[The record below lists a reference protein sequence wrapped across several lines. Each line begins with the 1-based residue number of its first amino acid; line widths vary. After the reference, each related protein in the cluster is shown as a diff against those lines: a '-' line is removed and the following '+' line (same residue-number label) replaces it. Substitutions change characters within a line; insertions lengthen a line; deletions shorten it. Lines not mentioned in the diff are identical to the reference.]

1 MQSICHSRC
10 GGGFILLY
18 KINRHIYCINIH
30 EYDEWMDIMKPTR
43 LIISSLIFLLFLSAC
58 GIAPSQK
65 PVTDDAMQ
73 TEIVMLLTSM
83 VTPTPLP
90 PVINTPVPLEPTP
103 TLNPAMIPGVL
114 VTATP
119 TPEIETETEEP
130 LPDLDITPS
139 EAELELITFTPSD
152 SEGEEITETPVPEE
166 TQDRGEP
173 DYADTFENGDAWYLG
188 KDQWVD
194 LKVSSGNLVMIGLTP
209 TSGWRLTKQTLRNGY
224 IELTGKMAEC
234 AGTDSFGL
242 MYRVPNMVTATSGY
256 LFGITCD
263 GKVSLRKW
271 DGEKMYSLIAWKSS
285 DAIKTGSNQT
295 NKLGIELAGSQMSI
309 YVNDTLIGTAR
320 DGDYTQG
327 GVGVYISAKET
338 DNLTAL
344 MDDLSIWIE

>member
-1 MQSICHSRC
+1 MTHTRLLFTSL
-10 GGGFILLY
+10 ILLLVL
-18 KINRHIYCINIH
+18 
-30 EYDEWMDIMKPTR
+30 T
-43 LIISSLIFLLFLSAC
+43 AC
-58 GIAPSQK
+58 GIAPSAK

-90 PVINTPVPLEPTP
+90 PVMDTPVPLEPTP

-119 TPEIETETEEP
+119 TPEVIVEETEEIP
-130 LPDLDITPS
+130 LLDITPS
-139 EAELELITFTPSD
+139 EAEMELITFTPTD
-152 SEGEEITETPVPEE
+152 SGEDGEITETPLPEE
-166 TQDRGEP
+166 PEDRGEA
-173 DYADTFENGDAWYLG
+173 DYVDTFENGDAWYLG

-209 TSGWRLTKQTLRNGY
+209 TSGWRLTKQTVRNGY
-224 IELTGKMAEC
+224 VELTGKMAEC

-285 DAIKTGSNQT
+285 DAINTGSNQSNT
-295 NKLGIELAGSQMSI
+295 LGIELAGSEMSI

-327 GVGVYISAKET
+327 GVGVFISAKET

-344 MDDLSIWIE
+344 MDELSIWIE

>member
-1 MQSICHSRC
+1 MTH
-10 GGGFILLY
+10 
-18 KINRHIYCINIH
+18 
-30 EYDEWMDIMKPTR
+30 TR
-43 LIISSLIFLLFLSAC
+43 IIFSSLILLLVLSAC
-58 GIAPSQK
+58 GLAPAQK

-90 PVINTPVPLEPTP
+90 PIIDTPVPPEPTP

-119 TPEIETETEEP
+119 SPEGEVEITEEMP
-130 LPDLDITPS
+130 ELDITPS
-139 EAELELITFTPSD
+139 EAEMELITFTPAVS
-152 SEGEEITETPVPEE
+152 GGTEITETPLPGRTE
-166 TQDRGEP
+166 TRGDA
-173 DYADTFENGDAWYLG
+173 DYVDSFDNGDAWYLG
-188 KDQWVD
+188 KDKWVD
-194 LKVSSGNLVMIGLTP
+194 LKVSSGNLVIIGLTP
-209 TSGWRLTKQTLRNGY
+209 TSGWRLTKQTVRNGY

-309 YVNDTLIGTAR
+309 YINDTLIGTAK

-327 GVGVYISAKET
+327 GVGVFISAKET

-344 MDDLSIWIE
+344 MDELSIWIE

>member
-1 MQSICHSRC
+1 MTHTRLLFTSL
-10 GGGFILLY
+10 ILLLVL
-18 KINRHIYCINIH
+18 
-30 EYDEWMDIMKPTR
+30 T
-43 LIISSLIFLLFLSAC
+43 AC
-58 GIAPSQK
+58 GIAPSAK

-90 PVINTPVPLEPTP
+90 PVMDTPVPIEPTP
-103 TLNPAMIPGVL
+103 THNPAMIPGVL

-119 TPEIETETEEP
+119 TLEVIVEETEEIP
-130 LPDLDITPS
+130 VLDITPS
-139 EAELELITFTPSD
+139 EAEMELITFTPTD
-152 SEGEEITETPVPEE
+152 SAEDGEITETPLPEE
-166 TQDRGEP
+166 PEDRGEA
-173 DYADTFENGDAWYLG
+173 DYVDTFENGDAWYLG

-209 TSGWRLTKQTLRNGY
+209 TSGWRLTKQTVRNGY
-224 IELTGKMAEC
+224 VELTGKMAEC

-285 DAIKTGSNQT
+285 DAINTGSNQSNT
-295 NKLGIELAGSQMSI
+295 LGIELAGSEMSI

-327 GVGVYISAKET
+327 GVGVFISAKET

-344 MDDLSIWIE
+344 MDELSIWIE